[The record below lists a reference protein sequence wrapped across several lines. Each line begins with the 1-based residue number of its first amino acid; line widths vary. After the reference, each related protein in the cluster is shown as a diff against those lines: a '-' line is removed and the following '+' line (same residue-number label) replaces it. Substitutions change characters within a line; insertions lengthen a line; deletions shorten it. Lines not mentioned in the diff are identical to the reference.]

1 MAGIESRGFIF
12 GAVLAHRLGLVCAHP
27 QSRKI
32 TRRKILQEYALEYG
46 TDKIEIHKDAF
57 TAGARVLLVDDLI
70 ATGGTALAACQLVE
84 KAGGKI
90 IEVCFYY

>member
-1 MAGIESRGFIF
+1 M
-12 GAVLAHRLGLVCAHP
+12 
-27 QSRKI
+27 
-32 TRRKILQEYALEYG
+32 EYG

-90 IEVCFYY
+90 IECAFIIDLSDLGGKKNLEKFGHKVFNLVEFEGE